1 MVPSVRT
8 MTNTTMKTPTK
19 AEEIAILRDAVNKLG
34 SNSYCGPWLAQ
45 QLGSIEQDIRSDY
58 PVSADI
64 RAAQREAQQILENAQ
79 ARAGEIRAE
88 AEKHAQASRDRA
100 IQEANAIRANLR
112 HALEAAA
119 AKL

>member
-8 MTNTTMKTPTK
+8 MTNTTMKTPSKT
-19 AEEIAILRDAVNKLG
+19 EEIAILRDAANKLG

-45 QLGSIEQDIRSDY
+45 QLQIIESELASDFI
-58 PVSADI
+58 PSADI
-64 RAAQREAQQILENAQ
+64 RAAQREAKQILENAQ

-88 AEKHAQASRDRA
+88 AERAAQASRDRA
-100 IQEANAIRANLR
+100 QQEANAIRANLK
-112 HALEAAA
+112 HALESAA